1 MTSVA
6 TPFPIT
12 FTAARNMLMK
22 RSMPRIRAIPA
33 TGMAGTTISVPTSVE
48 KDKGTRGAAP
58 TSPWGLPPCV
68 FVFPSHRPSKHIFQ
82 CELYLAH
89 VRAGRIDPAESLRR
103 KAEVG
108 ITPVRMVREVERL
121 ESELK
126 RLILDNPELL
136 MG

>member
-1 MTSVA
+1 MIVNARFLCAFVA
-6 TPFPIT
+6 LCLC
-12 FTAARNMLMK
+12 A
-22 RSMPRIRAIPA
+22 S
-33 TGMAGTTISVPTSVE
+33 
-48 KDKGTRGAAP
+48 
-58 TSPWGLPPCV
+58 
-68 FVFPSHRPSKHIFQ
+68 SKHIFQ
-82 CELYLAH
+82 RELYLAH
-89 VRAGRIDPAESLRR
+89 VRPGRIDPAESLRR